1 MSEPVAP
8 RVSARLRR
16 LPGQLV
22 LALINATAILV
33 IAAAILA
40 LVAMARIDHLAGRVA
55 GTMTDAVLAKAG
67 GLPREVLADLPRL
80 RAELQRFGDALRER
94 KLGESAAVQAEA
106 AQLREAL
113 AALRTSIDRL
123 ASARSA
129 LTDDAIRQFGLGAA
143 DALVK
148 RRGCARYL
156 RSCRRA
162 TYNAKRGQSFT
173 LTPWCTTRSSA
184 TETLAPFL

>member
-1 MSEPVAP
+1 MSEPIAP
-8 RVSARLRR
+8 RFSARLRR

-40 LVAMARIDHLAGRVA
+40 LVAMSRIDNLAGRVA
-55 GTMTDAVLAKAG
+55 ETMTDAVLAKAG
-67 GLPREVLADLPRL
+67 GLPRDALADLPKL

-94 KLGESAAVQAEA
+94 KLGESVQAEA

-143 DALVK
+143 EALAN
-148 RRGCARYL
+148 R
-156 RSCRRA
+156 RSCA
-162 TYNAKRGQSFT
+162 AAAGE
-173 LTPWCTTRSSA
+173 TPQRPIRSSGS
-184 TETLAPFL
+184 

>member
-1 MSEPVAP
+1 MSEPIAP
-8 RVSARLRR
+8 GFSARLRR

-40 LVAMARIDHLAGRVA
+40 LVAMGRIDRLAGRVA
-55 GTMTDAVLAKAG
+55 ETMTDAVLAKAG
-67 GLPREVLADLPRL
+67 GLPRDALADLPKL

-94 KLGESAAVQAEA
+94 KLGENAAVQAEA

-143 DALVK
+143 DALAK
-148 RRGCARYL
+148 RRGCA
-156 RSCRRA
+156 SA
-162 TYNAKRGQSFT
+162 VGE
-173 LTPWCTTRSSA
+173 TPQRPIRSSSC
-184 TETLAPFL
+184 

>member
-1 MSEPVAP
+1 MSEPMAP
-8 RVSARLRR
+8 RFSARLRR

-55 GTMTDAVLAKAG
+55 ATMTDAVLSKAG
-67 GLPREVLADLPRL
+67 GLPKDALAELPRL

-94 KLGESAAVQAEA
+94 KLGENAAVQAEA

-123 ASARSA
+123 VSARSA

-143 DALVK
+143 DALVRLRAALPPPA
-148 RRGCARYL
+148 RRLRDARE
-156 RSCRRA
+156 R
-162 TYNAKRGQSFT
+162 
-173 LTPWCTTRSSA
+173 PIRSSSS
-184 TETLAPFL
+184 

>member
-1 MSEPVAP
+1 VSAARHEEAAMSEPIAP

-40 LVAMARIDHLAGRVA
+40 LVAMGRIDRLAGRVA
-55 GTMTDAVLAKAG
+55 ETMTDAVLAKAG
-67 GLPREVLADLPRL
+67 GLPKGALAELPRL

-94 KLGESAAVQAEA
+94 KLGENAAVQAEA

-129 LTDDAIRQFGLGAA
+129 LTGLGAVE
-143 DALVK
+143 ALAK
-148 RRGCARYL
+148 LRGCA
-156 RSCRRA
+156 A
-162 TYNAKRGQSFT
+162 AAGE
-173 LTPWCTTRSSA
+173 TPERPIRSSSS
-184 TETLAPFL
+184 

>member
-1 MSEPVAP
+1 MSEPIAP

-40 LVAMARIDHLAGRVA
+40 LVAISRIDHLAGRVA
-55 GTMTDAVLAKAG
+55 ETMTDAVLAKAG
-67 GLPREVLADLPRL
+67 GLPKDALADLPRL

-94 KLGESAAVQAEA
+94 KLGENAAVQAEA

-129 LTDDAIRQFGLGAA
+129 LTDDAIRQFGLGVA

-148 RRGCARYL
+148 RRGCA
-156 RSCRRA
+156 SA
-162 TYNAKRGQSFT
+162 AGE
-173 LTPWCTTRSSA
+173 TPERPIRSSSS
-184 TETLAPFL
+184 

>member
-1 MSEPVAP
+1 MSEPIAP

-40 LVAMARIDHLAGRVA
+40 LVAISRIDHLAGRVA
-55 GTMTDAVLAKAG
+55 DTMTDAVLAKAG
-67 GLPREVLADLPRL
+67 GLPRDALANLPKL

-94 KLGESAAVQAEA
+94 KLGENAAVQAG
-106 AQLREAL
+106 QLREAL
-113 AALRTSIDRL
+113 AALRTSIDKL

-148 RRGCARYL
+148 RRGCA
-156 RSCRRA
+156 A
-162 TYNAKRGQSFT
+162 AAAE
-173 LTPWCTTRSSA
+173 TPQRPIRSSSS
-184 TETLAPFL
+184 

>member
-8 RVSARLRR
+8 RASARLRR
-16 LPGQLV
+16 VPGQLV

-55 GTMTDAVLAKAG
+55 ATMTDAVLAKAG

-80 RAELQRFGDALRER
+80 RAELQRFGYALRER
-94 KLGESAAVQAEA
+94 KLGENAAVQAEA

-113 AALRTSIDRL
+113 AAARARL
-123 ASARSA
+123 DPPPGAGTA
-129 LTDDAIRQFGLGAA
+129 LGHG
-143 DALVK
+143 
-148 RRGCARYL
+148 
-156 RSCRRA
+156 
-162 TYNAKRGQSFT
+162 
-173 LTPWCTTRSSA
+173 
-184 TETLAPFL
+184 

>member
-1 MSEPVAP
+1 MSEPIAAGF
-8 RVSARLRR
+8 SARLRR

-129 LTDDAIRQFGLGAA
+129 LTDDAIRQFDLGAA

-148 RRGCARYL
+148 RRGCA
-156 RSCRRA
+156 SA
-162 TYNAKRGQSFT
+162 AGE
-173 LTPWCTTRSSA
+173 TPERPIRSSSS
-184 TETLAPFL
+184 